1 MKKHIYTVTIMAI
14 LATICHFGCTS
25 KAAEPDTG
33 TTMQI
38 NKKAEA
44 PDTGTTMQPTK
55 FDGARCGGIAC
66 NTGYI
71 CKQGSCQKP
80 VVGDIIVFG
89 HYEQDNKTKNG
100 KEPIEWRVLDI
111 DAAGQ
116 LLVISDKVLER
127 KKYNETNPGY
137 RGITWEK
144 STIRSWLNGYAASY
158 NSDGRV
164 AAVGEVQTRIECP
177 VAAGEQSL
185 SSKNYR
191 CQLSMTHVCFLSGSS
206 LS

>member
-1 MKKHIYTVTIMAI
+1 VC
-14 LATICHFGCTS
+14 LN
-25 KAAEPDTG
+25 E
-33 TTMQI
+33 
-38 NKKAEA
+38 
-44 PDTGTTMQPTK
+44 
-55 FDGARCGGIAC
+55 
-66 NTGYI
+66 
-71 CKQGSCQKP
+71 
-80 VVGDIIVFG
+80 IITFG
-89 HYEQDNKTKNG
+89 HYEQDNDPENG
-100 KEPIEWRVLDI
+100 KESIEWCILDI
-111 DAAGQ
+111 NAAGQ
-116 LLVISDKVLER
+116 LLIISEKVLE
-127 KKYNETNPGY
+127 KKEYNETE
-137 RGITWEK
+137 RDITWEK